1 MPQVTLVFTNGVE
14 RIISDGD
21 PIFHTA
27 VIRQSLQTNN
37 DDDPNHTIILPQ
49 FIEENTF
56 DLLRDHLIHNTYLYQ
71 PVGFGKYQGTVL
83 MYSYAHDILY
93 YWLHL
98 VVPATRLLSII
109 IQVGKCEYCFNG
121 ITIHVRGYP

>member
-14 RIISDGD
+14 RIISD
-21 PIFHTA
+21 
-27 VIRQSLQTNN
+27 
-37 DDDPNHTIILPQ
+37 DDPNHTIILPQ
-49 FIEENTF
+49 FIEEENTF